1 MESVEELRRAL
12 EASHAE
18 TAALRAAAEGA
29 DRAPRGN
36 ESGDAGE
43 ADSAYRATYD
53 GGYAGTRA
61 DGHAGPNA
69 RQGANTANFFWGG
82 KNRPVPKFPKN
93 EDEAAM
99 WHLRFR
105 AHLDGMGLG
114 YTLDHAATPVPVK
127 GDQRDLILR
136 YGEQPMQHAQT
147 AWACLLD
154 ATAGAAFEERVLSAV
169 TVRDA
174 WCQILSWTGPSSEAE
189 TFFLER
195 QLETVPNYGDENP
208 KFFFSRVD
216 QLLTRLRSANI
227 HKTERQIVNILVR
240 NLSDHY
246 EIEKRSRLDSPLL
259 RRQDVEHIVRAS
271 WATRKTRQL
280 EHRSA
285 SGATPNL
292 HALVASGGFQTS
304 RGGYG
309 GPRRGGGRSS
319 GSGRGIQQSWSR
331 GGGNHHA
338 NRQQLQ
344 QHPRSPSKP
353 LTANFGLGGPFD
365 GGTNAGG
372 WPQEE
377 SPPSSNG
384 SVPHCERCGR
394 KGHMARICRAPLR
407 FEGTCGF
414 CGQYGHRMRHC
425 IRNQPAPHAHVVAAP
440 IDGGGNGSYGGGAYG
455 RGYGDGSYSGSNNGY
470 GTHRGPQQQYG
481 SGSRSYRAKPFVRHY
496 RGGDGTALWPQQQ
509 HGSRPFCSFG
519 WEQRGACRDGPPVN
533 GLAHSIAQGQAQR
546 DVEMD
551 CHVGPVSK
559 VSGPPERGGPPLQA
573 RHQRGLQPPSET
585 LSPPAAVISDSAS
598 EECLQSN
605 EMKMPMFSLSKGQ
618 RQQSPNSAASVR
630 GAPAS
635 SVVAAAPAESAAE
648 PATSGPVPSAAPI
661 RGVVG
666 ARESSDGAVSSDA
679 AAEAAPSTGDTAA
692 PAAPAARATRALA
705 STAGSADVS
714 WAWPISQGRLRFYP
728 RKRVSVRRLPPRPR
742 PIPRSSATC
751 ARLAHSRSWGGH
763 SNEGSTLSRPGG
775 CILGRVKSL
784 AL

>member
-1 MESVEELRRAL
+1 MEELRRAL

-69 RQGANTANFFWGG
+69 RQGASTANFFWGG

-136 YGEQPMQHAQT
+136 YGEQPVQHAQA

-189 TFFLER
+189 TLFLER

-425 IRNQPAPHAHVVAAP
+425 IRNQPALHAHVVAAP

-635 SVVAAAPAESAAE
+635 SAVAAAPAESAAE

>member
-12 EASHAE
+12 EASRAE

-53 GGYAGTRA
+53 GGYGGTRA

-69 RQGANTANFFWGG
+69 RQGANTAIFFWGG

-114 YTLDHAATPVPVK
+114 YTLDHAASPVPVK
-127 GDQRDLILR
+127 GDQRDLISR
-136 YGEQPMQHAQT
+136 YGEQPVQQAQA

-189 TFFLER
+189 KLFLER

-573 RHQRGLQPPSET
+573 RHQRGLQPPSGT
-585 LSPPAAVISDSAS
+585 LSPPAAVISDSAF

-635 SVVAAAPAESAAE
+635 SAVAAAPAESAAE